1 MMSSDKISDLA
12 LKILDLSN
20 DGNSLSNSD
29 LKLVENAVNGFLIPR
44 GEVVLAQLAFKLEE
58 GSYEIPWFCGV
69 ENLRRGE
76 GDDRSVFWKGIR
88 VEHYDH
94 DFWQSEGWQ
103 EGMIKDA
110 EHLGRVCQWL
120 EDNHIEVN
128 FDNYMDHNHHVK

>member
-1 MMSSDKISDLA
+1 MSSDKIFDLCQKA
-12 LKILDLSN
+12 LHLSN

-44 GEVVLAQLAFKLEE
+44 GEVVLAQLVFRLEE
-58 GSYEIPWFCGV
+58 GSYEIPPFCGV
-69 ENLRRGE
+69 ENLSRDQDGH
-76 GDDRSVFWKGIR
+76 VFWKGKN

-94 DFWQSEGWQ
+94 DIWQQEGWQ
-103 EGMIKDA
+103 KDMIKDA

-128 FDNYMDHNHHVK
+128 LRNYLDHNHQVK